1 MKHSSQTITLTL
13 LAALGMSSCSD
24 MTEAQ
29 AWGATA
35 LGALGGAAAGAG
47 VGALAGGKNH
57 RAEGIV
63 IGAITGAIIGG
74 VATNVW
80 ARSQVK
86 PRSEYPSSHAYV
98 QANSQQLDSRISSAR
113 KTSKALQNKKQ
124 SSSKISKDE
133 LAEIKK
139 ANAENAKLIQQ
150 DITTANKAMAE
161 ATPEEKKA
169 LRAQV
174 NTLEQE
180 RANMAA
186 QVRALSA
193 A

>member
-1 MKHSSQTITLTL
+1 MKHSYQTITLSL

-29 AWGATA
+29 AWRATA
-35 LGALGGAAAGAG
+35 IGSLGGAAVGAG
-47 VGALAGGKNH
+47 LGALAGGKEH

-63 IGAITGAIIGG
+63 IGAIGGAIVGG
-74 VATNVW
+74 IATHIW
-80 ARSQVK
+80 ASSQVK
-86 PRSEYPSSHAYV
+86 PRSQYPSSHAYV

-113 KTSKALQNKKQ
+113 KTSKELSNKKQ
-124 SSSKISKDE
+124 SSAKISQAE
-133 LAEIKK
+133 LAKIKK
-139 ANAENAKLIQQ
+139 ANAENSKLIQQ
-150 DITTANKAMAE
+150 DISTANKAMAE
-161 ATPEEKKA
+161 ATPAEKKA

-174 NTLEQE
+174 STLEQE